1 MQKVPFYD
9 AIDALLKSNREF
21 VLQRNLSKHKK
32 DRSKR
37 AKKKAISESS
47 REALIWLYLYSII
60 LFIVPESAYNR
71 ALNFSSRTFF
81 GAAPTN
87 LSTNSPPLKKRI
99 VGILRTPYSIA
110 THHSPQHRTYQQR
123 SYRHNLPQVQR

>member
-1 MQKVPFYD
+1 VPFYD

-37 AKKKAISESS
+37 AKKEAISDSS

-60 LFIVPESAYNR
+60 LLLFP
-71 ALNFSSRTFF
+71 
-81 GAAPTN
+81 N
-87 LSTNSPPLKKRI
+87 LLTTEP
-99 VGILRTPYSIA
+99 
-110 THHSPQHRTYQQR
+110 
-123 SYRHNLPQVQR
+123 